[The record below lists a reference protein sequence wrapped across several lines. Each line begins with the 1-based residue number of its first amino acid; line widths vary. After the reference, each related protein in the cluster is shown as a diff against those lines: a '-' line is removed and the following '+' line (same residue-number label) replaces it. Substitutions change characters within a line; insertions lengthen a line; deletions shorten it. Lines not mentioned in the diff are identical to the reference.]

1 MANPESLLEAIRRL
15 DEKNKDW
22 AHLPNSHPDIQM
34 LQALNPYAI
43 KRKMLWTKEN
53 EVYLRE
59 NYKSKTDKEIADAL
73 GMTEQQVAAYRGR
86 LKLSRMRTYAT
97 SVIQM
102 DLKGNEIARFASMS
116 QAAQAVGMTHQS
128 ISRAAKKGRASGGFF
143 WKYEG
148 EGK

>member
-22 AHLPNSHPDIQM
+22 ANLPNRHPDIQM

-53 EVYLRE
+53 EAYLRE

-73 GMTEQQVAAYRGR
+73 GMTEQQVAAHRGR
-86 LKLSRMRTYAT
+86 LKLRRMKSYAT
-97 SVIQM
+97 GVIQM
-102 DLKGNEIARFASMS
+102 DLKGNEIARFKSMS
-116 QAAQAVGMTHQS
+116 KAAKAVGLTHQS
-128 ISRAAKKGRASGGFF
+128 ISRAMKSGKASGGFF
-143 WKYEG
+143 WKYE
-148 EGK
+148 EVTE

>member
-1 MANPESLLEAIRRL
+1 MANPEALLEAIRRL
-15 DEKNKDW
+15 DEKNENW
-22 AHLPNSHPDIQM
+22 GRLPNSHPDIQM
-34 LQALNPYAI
+34 LHALNPYAI

-86 LKLSRMRTYAT
+86 LKLKRMRTYAT
-97 SVIQM
+97 SVIQI
-102 DLKGNEIARFASMS
+102 DLDGNEIARFESMNK
-116 QAAQAVGMTHQS
+116 AAKSVGMSHHS
-128 ISRAAKKGRASGGFF
+128 ISRATKSGKASGGFF

-148 EGK
+148 AGK